1 MSGKILVTL
10 SVVGALALGIG
21 LVHPADV
28 AAQVPSVKTKLNYI
42 NNNGAIGAVDALQFE
57 SAFTVSPSTAFLL
70 TDIVLTNDGNVP
82 TSGRILD
89 AEQGQF
95 PDEARARTP
104 CFVVPA
110 EDTVVIS
117 LATAL
122 DFQPGQ
128 VVQVQ
133 NCSATATELSY
144 MIRGYNVKLKRFRPS
159 DEESSEE

>member
-21 LVHPADV
+21 LVHPVDV

-42 NNNGAIGAVDALQFE
+42 NSNGAIGKVDPTSFE
-57 SAFTVSPSTAFLL
+57 SAFTVSPNTVFLL
-70 TDIVLTNDGNVP
+70 TDIILTNISTAPVCAK
-82 TSGRILD
+82 IFD
-89 AEQGQF
+89 AAPGETPFTG
-95 PDEARARTP
+95 ARARTP
-104 CFVVPA
+104 DLIVPS

-122 DFQPGQ
+122 DFLPGQ

-133 NCSATATELSY
+133 NCLATDSLEYL
-144 MIRGYNVKLKRFRPS
+144 IRGYNVRLKKFRPS
-159 DEESSEE
+159 DEQP